1 MLLSYDPA
9 FLFIHV
15 DKAAGSSIQLAL
27 QPDAPKKSDNSLRR
41 RLVWLGRLNRFGLHR
56 VLEFPEH
63 ATGLTVERCLP
74 APLFASLFKF
84 AFVRNPWDRLVS
96 RYAYLLRNA
105 DHPRHGFVS
114 GMKDFSEYVDW
125 EISRGKM
132 FQYTYVTDA
141 RGELLVDFI
150 GYYERLP
157 EDFAKVCARLGVRA
171 ELPRANTSSHRDYR
185 SYYTPATRDVVAGY
199 FQRDI
204 ELFGYTFDGLRAGN
218 PAPSTRPGGSAT
230 PLSRPAQIQ
239 SQA

>member
-27 QPDAPKKSDNSLRR
+27 RPDAPKKSEHSLRR
-41 RLVWLGRLNRFGLHR
+41 RLVWLGRLNRLGLYR
-56 VLEFPEH
+56 ALEFPEH
-63 ATGLTVERCLP
+63 ATGREVERCLP

-96 RYAYLLRNA
+96 RYAFLLRNA
-105 DHPRHGFVS
+105 DHPRHGLVS
-114 GMKDFSEYVDW
+114 GMKDFSDYVAW
-125 EISRGKM
+125 EIGRGKM
-132 FQYTYVTDA
+132 FQHTYVTDS
-141 RGELLVDFI
+141 RGELLMDFI

-171 ELPRANTSSHRDYR
+171 ELPRANTSAHRDYR
-185 SYYTPATRDVVAGY
+185 SYYTPATRDLVAGY

-204 ELFGYTFDGLRAGN
+204 ELFGYTFDGLRADN
-218 PAPSTRPGGSAT
+218 PAPAARIGGDAT
-230 PLSRPAQIQ
+230 KSKRPAQVP